1 MAKDVAA
8 IFLLLLLPMSQ
19 SAGAARYD
27 RRCEGIMSPVL
38 FQKRLKALVQDLR
51 QEMGEEASPEQGEA
65 EELARLAECGTE
77 PGKVPVTGGQRAPR
91 PEEKPAASPNGC

>member
-27 RRCEGIMSPVL
+27 RRCEGVSPVL

-65 EELARLAECGTE
+65 EELARLAECGAE
-77 PGKVPVTGGQRAPR
+77 PGKAPVTGGQRAPR

>member
-27 RRCEGIMSPVL
+27 RRCEEVSPVL

-65 EELARLAECGTE
+65 EELARLAECGAE
-77 PGKVPVTGGQRAPR
+77 PGKAPVTGGQRAPR